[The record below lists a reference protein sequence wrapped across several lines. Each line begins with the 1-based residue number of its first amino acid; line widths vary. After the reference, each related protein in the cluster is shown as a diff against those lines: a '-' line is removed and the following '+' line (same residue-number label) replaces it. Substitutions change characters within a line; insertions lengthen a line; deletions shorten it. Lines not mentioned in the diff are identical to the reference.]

1 MGGLR
6 EWYGDFD
13 LGEMLGIG
21 LSTTQIARLA
31 GALFLALFGLSAL
44 RRANRA
50 GGLLPAVWIAVAIG
64 LLSGA
69 FLVVARG
76 FPDEIPEE
84 ARPWTDPERLARA
97 AAVLALLGF
106 ALMLVSAH
114 WANGAMP
121 RLGYR
126 LAGLATAGLAAW
138 LASGWFADQVPEEM
152 RDWTARAV
160 ITRAVVI
167 LALLFLAGTF
177 WVRQNRGTPHA
188 RWLNRALTPP
198 AIAIGVLLAL
208 HWFGPRL
215 PPEVPTADVRFVTVV
230 LGAVATGTCLL
241 IAGGA
246 YLIRERPT
254 RKRKKPRQAAPP
266 SIPLEPAGRA
276 LPVALLL
283 DDRGRPIVPSSS
295 ARPGQAGPTG
305 A

>member
-6 EWYGDFD
+6 EWFADFD
-13 LGEMLGIG
+13 LGEALGIG
-21 LSTTQIARLA
+21 LSSTQIAHLA

-50 GGLLPAVWIAVAIG
+50 GGLLAAVWIAIAVG
-64 LLSGA
+64 LLAGA

-76 FPDEIPEE
+76 FPDQIPEE
-84 ARPWTDPERLARA
+84 ARPWTDPERLTRA

-106 ALMLVSAH
+106 ALILISAN
-114 WANGAMP
+114 WTNGAMA
-121 RLGYR
+121 RFGYR
-126 LAGLATAGLAAW
+126 VAGLATAGVAVWLAA
-138 LASGWFADQVPEEM
+138 GWFADQVPEEV
-152 RDWTARAV
+152 RDWTAQAV

-167 LALLFLAGTF
+167 LGLLFLAGTF
-177 WVRQNRGTPHA
+177 WVRQSWGTPHA

-198 AIAIGVLLAL
+198 AIAIAILLAL

-215 PPEVPTADVRFVTVV
+215 PAEIPTADVRFVTGV

-246 YLIRERPT
+246 YLMRERPAVP
-254 RKRKKPRQAAPP
+254 RKRPGPPPPPTISGEVAAR
-266 SIPLEPAGRA
+266 S

-283 DDRGRPIVPSSS
+283 DERGRPVVPSTAS
-295 ARPGQAGPTG
+295 RPGQAGPAG